1 MSAERAAERILIFNI
16 MDIKVKRIA
25 RKDKYTIGKMYVNG
39 VYVCDTL
46 EDKDRGLR
54 QDMSLEEIQK
64 IKVKNET
71 AIPTGKYSVR
81 LDIVSPRFGGQSFYQ
96 NVCKGCLPR
105 LEDVP
110 GFEGVLIHC
119 GNTDKDSSGCILV
132 GLNKVVGQVINSRDT
147 FTKLW
152 NVYMKRAIRYKEKI
166 IITIE

>member
-1 MSAERAAERILIFNI
+1 MLAERAAERILIFFI

-25 RKDKYTIGKMYVNG
+25 RKDKYTIGRMYVNG

-54 QDMSLEEIQK
+54 QDMSIEEIQK

-81 LDIVSPRFGGQSFYQ
+81 IDIVSPRFGGQSFYQ
-96 NVCKGCLPR
+96 NVCRGCLPR

-110 GFEGVLIHC
+110 GFDGVLIHC
-119 GNTDKDSSGCILV
+119 GNTDKDSSGCIICGFNKHV
-132 GLNKVVGQVINSRDT
+132 GMVVESRNV

-152 NVYMKRAIRYKEKI
+152 NVHLSRAKKKNESITI
-166 IITIE
+166 IIE